1 MVLSTSG
8 TAYRL
13 HGGFVCT
20 VDANLAGVH
29 TFASRAERGE
39 LLPLPNKHF
48 RSTGCDLYR
57 LSNDARL
64 GEASFRGFD
73 V

>member
-1 MVLSTSG
+1 MVVLFAQLMRILQESIRLRRVLRGASSCHFRTS
-8 TAYRL
+8 
-13 HGGFVCT
+13 
-20 VDANLAGVH
+20 N
-29 TFASRAERGE
+29 
-39 LLPLPNKHF
+39 F